1 MPFVCHALFFL
12 FYFMSICF
20 PISLHSFSL
29 HIPHSGCLDCCKNAI
44 PSFLSRTK
52 GRQAG
57 RQLHSQPGAFASNP
71 LLAFCFHNG
80 FSFEFLHHKATCDLR
95 LCVCNVL
102 FRNGDRT
109 SSSSAVWKLKYIK
122 WETLFFLIQA
132 KQMAAK
138 LANKFCCF

>member
-1 MPFVCHALFFL
+1 MPFVCHALFFYFILCLSASPFLCIL
-12 FYFMSICF
+12 FRYTFHTLAVWIVV
-20 PISLHSFSL
+20 
-29 HIPHSGCLDCCKNAI
+29 
-44 PSFLSRTK
+44 RTPYRPFYHAQK
-52 GRQAG
+52 AG

-122 WETLFFLIQA
+122 CETLFFLIQA